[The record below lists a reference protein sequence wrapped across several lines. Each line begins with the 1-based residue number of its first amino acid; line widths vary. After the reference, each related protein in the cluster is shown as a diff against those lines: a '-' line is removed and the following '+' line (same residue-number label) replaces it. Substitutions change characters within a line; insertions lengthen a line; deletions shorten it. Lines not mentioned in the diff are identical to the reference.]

1 MRFLIA
7 GGAGFVGSHVADRLL
22 FLGHA
27 VVCMDNFLTG
37 VPRNIQH
44 LIDHPDFH
52 PITQDVSE
60 PFEVEGELDGVLHL
74 ATPASPLAYQRHPI
88 ETLKAGANGTFNLL
102 ELAGAHDAR
111 FLLTSTSEVYGDPE
125 VHPQVEDYHG
135 RVSPTGPR
143 SMYDES
149 KRFAEAATMAYHR
162 AHQANVGIVRIFNTY
177 GPRMRADDGRVI
189 PTFGSQ
195 ALRGEPLPLFGQ
207 GLQTRSFCYIDD
219 LIDGLIRMLLSSETG
234 PINLGNPDEVTMV
247 TLAEKILEIANSQ
260 STIEFKP
267 MPVDDPVRR
276 QPDITKARTL
286 LGWEPKI
293 GLEDGLRLTI
303 NWLKDNLNP
312 V

>member
-1 MRFLIA
+1 
-7 GGAGFVGSHVADRLL
+7 
-22 FLGHA
+22 
-27 VVCMDNFLTG
+27 
-37 VPRNIQH
+37 
-44 LIDHPDFH
+44 
-52 PITQDVSE
+52 
-60 PFEVEGELDGVLHL
+60 
-74 ATPASPLAYQRHPI
+74 
-88 ETLKAGANGTFNLL
+88 
-102 ELAGAHDAR
+102 
-111 FLLTSTSEVYGDPE
+111 
-125 VHPQVEDYHG
+125 
-135 RVSPTGPR
+135 
-143 SMYDES
+143 
-149 KRFAEAATMAYHR
+149 
-162 AHQANVGIVRIFNTY
+162 
-177 GPRMRADDGRVI
+177 VI